1 LHIFFEDG
9 PQSAPYIAVSTF
21 QDLIDRCIERVVFHN
36 ENNGN
41 LPPGFPFEPCPPSG
55 QKEIP
60 LPVLQIVRHA
70 RSLRSHRMGNSLSK
84 ES

>member
-21 QDLIDRCIERVVFHN
+21 QDLIDRRIERVVFHN
-36 ENNGN
+36 DNNGN
-41 LPPGFPFEPCPPSG
+41 LPPGFPFEPLPASG
-55 QKEIP
+55 QKEIL
-60 LPVLQIVRHA
+60 LPVLQIVRRA
-70 RSLRSHRMGNSLSK
+70 RSLRGHRMGNSLSK